1 MKTKLILKYIKLL
14 HKVEYLTIDIAGFFN
29 RLQRI
34 VKGYRWK
41 IESDLAKDSQRLSLE
56 NRK

>member
-41 IESDLAKDSQRLSLE
+41 IESDLAFLQ
-56 NRK
+56 